1 MQGIYH
7 WICSMVIW
15 APKTRYRT
23 KMGPYEFSW
32 CFWICG
38 SKLAC
43 KSSFTG
49 CFLAI
54 KPSSGEALDIQSW
67 TLHRNHLLIV
77 PINQLTE
84 NEIPST
90 LNMVYRVYRCSTSGL
105 RNRWRSYGSQG
116 WRSIARCCDDLWSHA
131 SGLQSDGEKYV
142 YIYIYDSRYIHFKIC
157 LIYINFYTYTYT
169 LRAHHQECIFHMR
182 MRPQKRAL
190 VAAPFEHKPTDSQT
204 NSPLPN
210 CEETNCNGLCL
221 GRHVARKQARG
232 VEPIKTPCGQTPRR
246 PRYPKLLLLKPACK

>member
-1 MQGIYH
+1 MFNQRFEKQMEVL
-7 WICSMVIW
+7 WIPRLKIHCQMLRRPLIPCLRPPIGW
-15 APKTRYRT
+15 
-23 KMGPYEFSW
+23 GE
-32 CFWICG
+32 IC
-38 SKLAC
+38 
-43 KSSFTG
+43 
-49 CFLAI
+49 
-54 KPSSGEALDIQSW
+54 
-67 TLHRNHLLIV
+67 
-77 PINQLTE
+77 
-84 NEIPST
+84 
-90 LNMVYRVYRCSTSGL
+90 
-105 RNRWRSYGSQG
+105 
-116 WRSIARCCDDLWSHA
+116 
-131 SGLQSDGEKYV
+131 V

>member
-1 MQGIYH
+1 MK
-7 WICSMVIW
+7 SLPPLIW
-15 APKTRYRT
+15 FTEFTDVQPAVWETDGGPMDPKAEDPLPDVATTFDPMPQASNR
-23 KMGPYEFSW
+23 MG
-32 CFWICG
+32 
-38 SKLAC
+38 
-43 KSSFTG
+43 
-49 CFLAI
+49 
-54 KPSSGEALDIQSW
+54 
-67 TLHRNHLLIV
+67 RN
-77 PINQLTE
+77 
-84 NEIPST
+84 
-90 LNMVYRVYRCSTSGL
+90 MC
-105 RNRWRSYGSQG
+105 
-116 WRSIARCCDDLWSHA
+116 
-131 SGLQSDGEKYV
+131 
-142 YIYIYDSRYIHFKIC
+142 IYIYDSRYIHFKIC